1 MTKIIYF
8 GRLSD
13 VTGKDEERLDLPSH
27 IETAGA
33 LRSWLDQRFEAD
45 GALME
50 PSVRIAINSEI
61 IFDDEPLAQAREI
74 AFMPPVGGG

>member
-27 IETAGA
+27 VATAGA
-33 LRSWLDQRFEAD
+33 LRSWLDQRFKAN

-61 IFDDEPLAQAREI
+61 IFDDEPLAQADEI